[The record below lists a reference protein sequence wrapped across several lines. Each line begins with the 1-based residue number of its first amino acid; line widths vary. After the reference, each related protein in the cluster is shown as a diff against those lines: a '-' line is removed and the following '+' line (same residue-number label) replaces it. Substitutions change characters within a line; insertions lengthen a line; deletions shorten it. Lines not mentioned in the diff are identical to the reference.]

1 MLTGRATL
9 YGTAVGGEAGAFKA
23 INIIRNEI
31 DKTMAY
37 TGCRRWTRSPP
48 TSSSAIA
55 RATGWRHGDG
65 HGVMA
70 RLDRCLN
77 IYDLRDA
84 AKRRLPK
91 GVFDFVDR
99 ATEDHI
105 AVANNRSA
113 FERIKL
119 RHRALVDVSGRSV
132 ATTLF
137 GKPASLPMA
146 IAPTGAAGLCWHEG
160 ELELAKAAAKA
171 KIPLTLSTASMT
183 SMEKI
188 AKAGGPEV
196 GGRLW
201 FQLYVW
207 KRRDLS
213 HQLIER
219 ANRNGF
225 EALIVT
231 VNSPVSANREY
242 NTHNGF
248 GLPFNPTVRFTF
260 DMMRHPA
267 WVTGVLMKYFTS
279 IGFPTPRELSGG
291 LPPVGAQRRRCP
303 RCAAGDSLD
312 WNDIAKFRDIWPG
325 ILMLKGVNRPD
336 DAVKALSYGIDGIV
350 VSNHGGRNMDS
361 AAATLDVLPEIAE
374 AVGDRMTLVLDSGVR
389 RGSDIVKALA
399 LGAKAVLTGR
409 ATLYG
414 TAVGG
419 EAGALKAIDILK
431 NEADKTMAYTGCRT
445 VDEISTD
452 IFFGQREGNRLR
464 DRVTDSV

>member
-1 MLTGRATL
+1 MTT
-9 YGTAVGGEAGAFKA
+9 
-23 INIIRNEI
+23 
-31 DKTMAY
+31 
-37 TGCRRWTRSPP
+37 
-48 TSSSAIA
+48 
-55 RATGWRHGDG
+55 
-65 HGVMA
+65 
-70 RLDRCLN
+70 LDRCLN
-77 IYDLRDA
+77 IYDLRAA

-99 ATEDHI
+99 ATEDHL
-105 AVANNRSA
+105 AVANNRDA

-137 GKPASLPMA
+137 GKPASMPLA
-146 IAPTGAAGLCWHEG
+146 IAPTGAAGLCWHQG

-171 KIPLTLSTASMT
+171 KVPLTLSTASMT
-183 SMEKI
+183 PMEKI
-188 AKAGGPEV
+188 AEQAGPGV

-207 KRRDLS
+207 KQRELS

-231 VNSPVSANREY
+231 VDSPVSPNREY

-248 GLPFNPTVRFTF
+248 GLPFTPTPRFTL
-260 DMMRHPA
+260 DILRHPVWA
-267 WVTGVLMKYFTS
+267 KDVLLRYFTS
-279 IGFPTPRELSGG
+279 GGMPKHENYPEEYRTSVLSG
-291 LPPVGAQRRRCP
+291 VGARDALR
-303 RCAAGDSLD
+303 ADSLAWD
-312 WNDIAKFRDIWPG
+312 DIAKFRDIWPG

-336 DAVKALSYGIDGIV
+336 DAVKALSYGVDGIV

-361 AAATLDVLPEIAE
+361 AAASLDVLPDIAA
-374 AVGDRMTLVLDSGVR
+374 AVGDRATLILDSGVR
-389 RGSDIVKALA
+389 RGSDIAKALA

-419 EAGALKAIDILK
+419 EAGALRAINLIKTEL
-431 NEADKTMAYTGCRT
+431 DKTMAYTGCRT
-445 VDEISTD
+445 VDEVTSD
-452 IFFGQREGNRLR
+452 IFFSRRDGNRWDDLAAE
-464 DRVTDSV
+464 

>member
-1 MLTGRATL
+1 
-9 YGTAVGGEAGAFKA
+9 
-23 INIIRNEI
+23 
-31 DKTMAY
+31 MAN
-37 TGCRRWTRSPP
+37 
-48 TSSSAIA
+48 
-55 RATGWRHGDG
+55 
-65 HGVMA
+65 
-70 RLDRCLN
+70 LDRCLN
-77 IYDLRDA
+77 VWDLRDA

-105 AVANNRSA
+105 AVTNNRSA

-119 RHRALVDVSGRSV
+119 RHRALVDVSGRSI
-132 ATTLF
+132 ATMLF
-137 GKPASLPMA
+137 GKPAALPMA
-146 IAPTGAAGLCWHEG
+146 IAPTGAAGMCWHEG
-160 ELELAKAAAKA
+160 ELELARAAAKA
-171 KIPLTLSTASMT
+171 QIPLTLSTASMT

-188 AKAGGPEV
+188 AAV

-207 KRRDLS
+207 KRRELS

-219 ANRNGF
+219 AHRNGF

-231 VNSPVSANREY
+231 VDSPVGPNREY

-248 GLPFNPTVRFTF
+248 GLPFTPTVRFTL

-279 IGFPTPRELSGG
+279 IGFPRHENYPEEFQKSILSD
-291 LPPVGAQRRRCP
+291 VGARDALR
-303 RCAAGDSLD
+303 ADSLA
-312 WNDIAKFRDIWPG
+312 WEDIARFRDMWPG
-325 ILMLKGVNRPD
+325 ILMIKGVCRPD
-336 DAVKALSYGIDGIV
+336 DAIKAVSYGIDGIV
-350 VSNHGGRNMDS
+350 VSNHGGRNMDAS
-361 AAATLDVLPEIAE
+361 AASLEVLPEIAE
-374 AVGDRMTLVLDSGVR
+374 AVGDKLTLILASGVR

-419 EAGALKAIDILK
+419 EAGAVKAINILK

-445 VDEISTD
+445 VDEVTSD
-452 IFFGQREGNRLR
+452 IFWGYREGNRL
-464 DRVTDSV
+464 VGA

>member
-1 MLTGRATL
+1 MP
-9 YGTAVGGEAGAFKA
+9 
-23 INIIRNEI
+23 I
-31 DKTMAY
+31 
-37 TGCRRWTRSPP
+37 
-48 TSSSAIA
+48 
-55 RATGWRHGDG
+55 
-65 HGVMA
+65 
-70 RLDRCLN
+70 LDRCLN

-91 GVFDFVDR
+91 GVFEFVDR
-99 ATEDHI
+99 ATEDHL

-183 SMEKI
+183 AMEKI
-188 AKAGGPEV
+188 VQHGGPEV

-207 KRRDLS
+207 KQRELS
-213 HQLIER
+213 HQLIQR
-219 ANRNGF
+219 AHRNGF

-231 VNSPVSANREY
+231 VDSPVSPNREY

-248 GLPFNPTVRFTF
+248 ALPFKATPHGFALPFKATPRFVV
-260 DMMRHPA
+260 DVIRHPTWA
-267 WVTGVLMKYFTS
+267 RSVLLKYFTS
-279 IGFPTPRELSGG
+279 IGMPRHENYPEEYQKSVLSG
-291 LPPVGAQRRRCP
+291 VGSRDALR
-303 RCAAGDSLD
+303 ADSLD
-312 WNDIAKFRDIWPG
+312 WNDLAKFRDIWPG
-325 ILMLKGVNRPD
+325 ILMLKGVNRPE
-336 DAVKALSYGIDGIV
+336 DAVKAIEYGVDGII

-361 AAATLDVLPEIAE
+361 AAATIDLLPDVAE
-374 AVGDRMTLVLDSGVR
+374 AVGDRATVILDSGVR
-389 RGSDIVKALA
+389 RGSDIAKALA

-414 TAVGG
+414 TAIGG
-419 EAGALKAIDILK
+419 EAGALKAISLIR
-431 NEADKTMAYTGCRT
+431 NELDKTMAYTGCCS
-445 VDEISTD
+445 VDELGPD
-452 IFFGQREGNRLR
+452 IFFGEREGNRLR
-464 DRVTDSV
+464 SRVMGAA

>member
-1 MLTGRATL
+1 M
-9 YGTAVGGEAGAFKA
+9 
-23 INIIRNEI
+23 
-31 DKTMAY
+31 
-37 TGCRRWTRSPP
+37 P
-48 TSSSAIA
+48 
-55 RATGWRHGDG
+55 
-65 HGVMA
+65 

-77 IYDLRDA
+77 IWDLRA
-84 AKRRLPK
+84 AAQRRLPK
-91 GVFDFVDR
+91 GLFEFVDR

-119 RHRALVDVSGRSV
+119 RHRALLDVSRRSV

-137 GKPASLPMA
+137 GKPASMPLA
-146 IAPTGAAGLCWHEG
+146 IAPTGSAGLCWHLG

-171 KIPLTLSTASMT
+171 KVPLTLSTASMT
-183 SMEKI
+183 PMEAI
-188 AKAGGPEV
+188 AKAAGPEQ

-207 KRRDLS
+207 KQRELS

-231 VNSPVSANREY
+231 VDSPVGANREY

-248 GLPFNPTVRFTF
+248 GLPFSLTPRFML
-260 DMMRHPA
+260 DVLRHPA
-267 WVTGVLMKYFTS
+267 WALDVPMKYFTS
-279 IGFPTPRELSGG
+279 IGFPRHENYPPEHRKSILSG
-291 LPPVGAQRRRCP
+291 VGARDALR
-303 RCAAGDSLD
+303 ADSLD
-312 WNDIAKFRDIWPG
+312 WNDIAKFRDMWPG
-325 ILMLKGVNRPD
+325 TLMLKGVNRPD
-336 DAVKALSYGIDGIV
+336 DAIKALGYGIDGII

-361 AAATLDVLPEIAE
+361 AAATLDVLPDIAE
-374 AVGDRMTLVLDSGVR
+374 AVGDRATIILDSGVR

-419 EAGALKAIDILK
+419 EAGAVKAINILK
-431 NEADKTMAYTGCRT
+431 NEMDKTMAYTGCRT
-445 VDEISTD
+445 VDEVTPD
-452 IFFGQREGNRLR
+452 IFWGLREGNRLR
-464 DRVTDSV
+464 PTAMAAD